1 MIALLRKDFLTS
13 RFIYLVTNLIVI
25 IGLIIVNTIN
35 PQGALIIALIASVLI
50 PVIINKF
57 TATEELRKNYD
68 MLMNSFPIKRRDVV
82 VSKYLY
88 YLIQHIVTV
97 ILLQG
102 VVLFLNRGEEGLF
115 IVILLAQGA
124 ALIYFI
130 FFIGVPNLVYYC
142 FDYSTAMKYSS
153 IIIILTANTPII
165 LTAVVKK
172 INPNAMQ
179 QLLKAIEVGRSPIYN
194 LAGMVIIG
202 ALVIYGAIIGIS
214 IKGYKRRDL

>member
-1 MIALLRKDFLTS
+1 MIALLKKDFLTS
-13 RFIYLVTNLIVI
+13 RFIYLVTILIVI

-68 MLMNSFPIKRRDVV
+68 MLMNSFPIKRSDIV

-97 ILLQG
+97 VLLQG
-102 VVLFLNRGEEGLF
+102 GVLFLNRGQEGVF
-115 IVILLAQGA
+115 ITILLAQGA

-130 FFIGVPNLVYYC
+130 FFIGAPNLVYYC

-153 IIIILTANTPII
+153 IITILAANAPII
-165 LTAVVKK
+165 ITAVVKK

-179 QLLKAIEVGRSPIYN
+179 KLLKAIEAGGNPIYN
-194 LAGMVIIG
+194 LVGMVIIG
-202 ALVIYGAIIGIS
+202 ALVMYGAIIWIS